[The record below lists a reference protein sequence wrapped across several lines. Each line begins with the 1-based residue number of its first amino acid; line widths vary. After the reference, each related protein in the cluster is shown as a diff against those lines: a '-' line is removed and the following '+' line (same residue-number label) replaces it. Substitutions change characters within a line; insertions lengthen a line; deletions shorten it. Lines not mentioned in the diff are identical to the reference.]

1 MSGKRSRKAVTPG
14 KHGQH
19 KKHGEHTKQG
29 KQGASGDFGGTEESG
44 KSASA
49 GPSKGRLLLKVGT
62 SGLAIF
68 RAVKR
73 VRRTTGRADKLL
85 AADAVAGLLPMIT
98 AIAIVMRQLRRKPES
113 AHSTP

>member
-1 MSGKRSRKAVTPG
+1 MSGKRSRKAVTPQKHGPRG
-14 KHGQH
+14 KHG
-19 KKHGEHTKQG
+19 KHE
-29 KQGASGDFGGTEESG
+29 ASGDFGGAEGAE
-44 KSASA
+44 KSAAA

-62 SGLAIF
+62 SALAIF

-98 AIAIVMRQLRRKPES
+98 AVAIVVRQLRRKPQS
-113 AHSTP
+113 AHATP

>member
-1 MSGKRSRKAVTPG
+1 MSGKRSRKAVTPQRHGTHG
-14 KHGQH
+14 KHG
-19 KKHGEHTKQG
+19 KQEE
-29 KQGASGDFGGTEESG
+29 SGDFGGAEGSG
-44 KSASA
+44 KSAAS

-62 SGLAIF
+62 GGLAIF

-98 AIAIVMRQLRRKPES
+98 AIAIVVRQLRRKPQS
-113 AHSTP
+113 AHTTP